1 MALFLFMYKTNLL
14 TANCQQEKLEKLKL
28 AQKFQIQLL
37 IKLHVSFRQLTLLNK
52 TGNAAR
58 KSLPAL

>member
-1 MALFLFMYKTNLL
+1 MALFLFMSKTNLL
-14 TANCQQEKLEKLKL
+14 TANCQREKLEKLKTRL
-28 AQKFQIQLL
+28 EFQIQLL